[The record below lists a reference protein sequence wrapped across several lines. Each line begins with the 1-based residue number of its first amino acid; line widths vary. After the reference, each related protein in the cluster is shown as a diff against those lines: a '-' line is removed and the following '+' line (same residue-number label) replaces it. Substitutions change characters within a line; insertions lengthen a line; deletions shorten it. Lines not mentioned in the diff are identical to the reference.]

1 MPLSA
6 ETVTVLEESLVAVE
20 EFYVTL
26 LAEIDR
32 DVRNLREYGTKIEG
46 LATEAAEEATD
57 EALSI
62 IDGLMA

>member
-6 ETVTVLEESLVAVE
+6 ETVAALEESLVAVD
-20 EFYVTL
+20 EFYETL

-62 IDGLMA
+62 IEGLMA